1 MENEHFFK
9 LCLNFIVS
17 RTKPCYHIRMGKYV
31 VFQGGTLVLRDVG
44 TQERPP
50 APFKLIKER
59 WRCEGYH
66 YGSLQPYLQEQ
77 DVRDIVPRWQP
88 LNLKMQEMR
97 EPHDYQVAALA
108 AWDRAGRRGSIVL
121 PTGAGKTFVAIQAV
135 NRVNR
140 STVVVAPTID
150 LLHQWYARLV
160 NAFACDVGVY
170 YSGEKKVLP
179 LTVTT
184 YHSAGDLMADYG
196 NAFKLII
203 FDEVHHLPAPSWGEA
218 ALMAP
223 APFRLGLTATYPE
236 EHEQANGR
244 WRVDDLIGPIVYT
257 KRIEELVGQQLAH
270 YRTQRLR
277 IDLSAEERARYDA
290 DYAIY
295 MGFVRSRQLQRSH
308 GASWLMELMRLSA
321 IDTQARRALLARQRL
336 LQLLGSCEG
345 KFTAL
350 DALLREYATERVLVF
365 TEHNAMV
372 YDIACRHL
380 IPAITHET
388 HAAERKHILD
398 GFQDGRYRVI
408 VTSKVLNEGV
418 DGPEAKVAIVL
429 GGTSGAREYIQRLG
443 RVLRK
448 IENRQAVLFEVL
460 ARKTIEEGK
469 SQRRRI
475 QQEAE

>member
-1 MENEHFFK
+1 M
-9 LCLNFIVS
+9 
-17 RTKPCYHIRMGKYV
+17 TKSVYY
-31 VFQGGTLVLRDVG
+31 QGGTLVLRDVG
-44 TQERPP
+44 EYERPP
-50 APFKLIKER
+50 APFRLVKER

-77 DVRDIVPRWQP
+77 EVRDTVPRWQP
-88 LNLKMQEMR
+88 LNLKIQETR

-108 AWDRAGRRGSIVL
+108 AWDEAGRRGSIVL
-121 PTGAGKTFVAIQAV
+121 PTGAGKTFVAIQAIS
-135 NRVNR
+135 RVNR
-140 STVVVAPTID
+140 SVVVVAPTID
-150 LLHQWYARLV
+150 LLHQWYARLA
-160 NAFACDVGVY
+160 NAFTSEVGVY

-184 YHSAGDLMADYG
+184 YHSAGDLMAEYG

-244 WRVDDLIGPIVYT
+244 WRVDELIGPIVYT
-257 KRIEELVGQQLAH
+257 KRIEELVGQQLAN
-270 YRTQRLR
+270 YRTQRVR
-277 IDLSAEERARYDA
+277 INLSDEERARYDA

-295 MGFVRSRQLQRSH
+295 MGFVRSRQLQRKH
-308 GASWLMELMRLSA
+308 GPGWLMELMRLSA
-321 IDTQARRALLARQRL
+321 LDAQARRAFLARQRL
-336 LQLLGSCEG
+336 LRLLAHAEG
-345 KFTAL
+345 KLATL
-350 DALLREYATERVLVF
+350 EALLREYPTEQVLVF
-365 TEHNAMV
+365 TEHNATV
-372 YDIACRHL
+372 YEIAARHL

-388 HAAERKHILD
+388 SAAERKHILD
-398 GFQDGRYRVI
+398 GFQAGRYRAI
-408 VTSKVLNEGV
+408 ATSRVLNEGV
-418 DGPEAKVAIVL
+418 DVPEAKVAIVL

-448 IENRQAVLFEVL
+448 VENRQAVLFEVI

-469 SQRRRI
+469 AQRRRKPR
-475 QQEAE
+475 E